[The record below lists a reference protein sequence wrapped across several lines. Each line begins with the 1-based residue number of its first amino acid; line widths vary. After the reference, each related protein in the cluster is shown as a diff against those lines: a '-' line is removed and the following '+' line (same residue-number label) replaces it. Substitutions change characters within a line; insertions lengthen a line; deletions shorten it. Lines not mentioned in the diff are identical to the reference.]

1 MLAAILEIETSIHTD
16 CPSCQK
22 IGHFEHIGSQKWPE
36 AVARKLNLPTVI
48 EVYRCEHCHTSLT
61 EVQLQQGKF

>member
-1 MLAAILEIETSIHTD
+1 MTPTILEIETSIHTA

-22 IGHFEHIGSQKWPE
+22 TGTFIHIGSQTWPE

-48 EVYRCEHCHTSLT
+48 QVYCCEHCHTSLT
-61 EVQLQQGKF
+61 EVQLQQR